1 MLPFRMK
8 ASVSPGT
15 VVRMAGTWRD
25 CPTEAGGHGSVL
37 PEGLAA
43 IDAVGDGDALGEG
56 PFAAPMTH
64 AGSPRSRPPS
74 NNCARLRKFNL
85 KC

>member
-1 MLPFRMK
+1 MK

-25 CPTEAGGHGSVL
+25 CPTEAGGHGCVL
-37 PEGLAA
+37 SEGLAA

-64 AGSPRSRPPS
+64 AGSPRSRLPS
-74 NNCARLRKFNL
+74 TNCARRRKFNL
-85 KC
+85 NC